1 LFTCRKE
8 TIPEPGWSLF
18 LFNRILFMKQADKN
32 MSDILQ
38 GKNDLPKDE
47 KSIESGK
54 EVGKM
59 PIFKNW

>member
-1 LFTCRKE
+1 
-8 TIPEPGWSLF
+8 
-18 LFNRILFMKQADKN
+18 MKQADKN